1 MSLTLVSTYLFHSPS
16 FEHLFRD
23 WVGKGAVR
31 VHLQQRKPE
40 TQAQLL
46 QVLLCLT
53 LVADPNALQN
63 SAMRYVSLLLIGE
76 FIEQVVA
83 DLVLDTANSNIATDA
98 CLGAYMKVCLS
109 CLQTKIL
116 FTVSVLVQCGFITD
130 SIPRLRP
137 SL

>member
-1 MSLTLVSTYLFHSPS
+1 MSLALALTYLFHSSS

-23 WVGKGAVR
+23 WVGEGAVR
-31 VHLQQRKPE
+31 IHLQQREPE
-40 TQAQLL
+40 TQAKLL

-63 SAMRYVSLLLIGE
+63 SAMWYVSLLLVGE

-109 CLQTKIL
+109 CLQAEIL
-116 FTVSVLVQCGFITD
+116 STVSVLVQCEVIID
-130 SIPRLRP
+130 SIPQLRP